1 MCYASNASSRAMKCI
16 NNRELVVITGALMA
30 IQVKGKGM
38 ENETMLLI
46 KYLEVPLIVIIAMFL
61 SFNW

>member
-1 MCYASNASSRAMKCI
+1 MKCI